1 MLNEQFMLLFATTRQ
16 HPQPLFWPALSLSLF
31 QFIHRVAALFP
42 PFFPFSKS
50 SSYTSRVAGERCGIS
65 TWAHGVSEGDDA
77 ALIAFGGGMGGV
89 LCTRVACCQG
99 ADPSFFLSS
108 SRMLMLPCSFCN
120 FEAWR
125 RLMDSAPSHQLG
137 WVTVSAHAQLF
148 VQIPSPSGGN
158 LCSFKALF
166 WC

>member
-1 MLNEQFMLLFATTRQ
+1 MNSSCCCLRQQGNIRNLFFARHCLFRFSNSSIGLLPF
-16 HPQPLFWPALSLSLF
+16 S
-31 QFIHRVAALFP
+31 P

-65 TWAHGVSEGDDA
+65 TWAHGVSEGD
-77 ALIAFGGGMGGV
+77 LIAFGRGMGGV
-89 LCTRVACCQG
+89 LCTRVACCCQG

-137 WVTVSAHAQLF
+137 WVTVSAHAQSF

>member
-1 MLNEQFMLLFATTRQ
+1 MLKLNEQFMLLYATTRQ
-16 HPQPLFWPALSLSLF
+16 HPQPLFARHSLF
-31 QFIHRVAALFP
+31 RFSNSSIGLL
-42 PFFPFSKS
+42 PFSPFLRFLKELLLLHLEGCWRTVWCG
-50 SSYTSRVAGERCGIS
+50 TSAR
-65 TWAHGVSEGDDA
+65 AHGVSEGDDA

-137 WVTVSAHAQLF
+137 
-148 VQIPSPSGGN
+148 
-158 LCSFKALF
+158 
-166 WC
+166 